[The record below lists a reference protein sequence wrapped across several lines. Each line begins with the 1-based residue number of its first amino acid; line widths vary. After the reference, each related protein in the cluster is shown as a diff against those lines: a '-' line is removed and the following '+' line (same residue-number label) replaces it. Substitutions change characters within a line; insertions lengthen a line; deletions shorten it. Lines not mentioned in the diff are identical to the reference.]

1 MPAYAAAISRPPRT
15 LTEIEQATLLKVT
28 GEHRDGFRDHV
39 IFAVALGTGLRE
51 HEIAAL
57 DVGDVLHEDGCV
69 RRRIALRT
77 FKRSSTEPATQ
88 EVFIP
93 DSLFYKLGKLVSW
106 KRGQGESLAPDAPLF
121 VSRRGRR
128 ISTRTLRYLFA
139 VWQRRA
145 GFDRPFNFHA
155 LRHYA
160 DLRVMPRPGLRVG
173 VTEDVVKMH
182 AALFEAARRLAIG
195 RRTSVIGRG
204 PTAFTRRRP

>member
-1 MPAYAAAISRPPRT
+1 M
-15 LTEIEQATLLKVT
+15 L
-28 GEHRDGFRDHV
+28 HDDGR
-39 IFAVALGTGLRE
+39 
-51 HEIAAL
+51 
-57 DVGDVLHEDGCV
+57 V
-69 RRRIALRT
+69 RRRITLRT

-155 LRHYA
+155 LRHSALTNLYRATRDIRLVQRQARHKSVDTTTVYA
-160 DLRVMPRPGLRVG
+160 SPSDEDILRAVRELPC
-173 VTEDVVKMH
+173 
-182 AALFEAARRLAIG
+182 
-195 RRTSVIGRG
+195 
-204 PTAFTRRRP
+204 